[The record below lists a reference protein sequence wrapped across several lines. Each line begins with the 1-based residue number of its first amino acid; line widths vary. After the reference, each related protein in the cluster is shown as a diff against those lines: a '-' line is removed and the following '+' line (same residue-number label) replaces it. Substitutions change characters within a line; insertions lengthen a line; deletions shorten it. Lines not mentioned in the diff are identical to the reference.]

1 MGKSVTCIVTLQFEG
16 AAVPH
21 RIGAGE
27 PLEEQDEK
35 KRTRDKNDAIYN
47 AFASTTYIPPLV
59 NMEEAMKKVRE
70 KDYITHEESYSKL
83 TGGYNPMKDMKTK

>member
-1 MGKSVTCIVTLQFEG
+1 MINKFQLQYI
-16 AAVPH
+16 
-21 RIGAGE
+21 RQN
-27 PLEEQDEK
+27 LEKKHQKEQDEK

>member
-1 MGKSVTCIVTLQFEG
+1 MINKDQLQYMRRKMQEK
-16 AAVPH
+16 H
-21 RIGAGE
+21 QK
-27 PLEEQDEK
+27 EQDEK